1 MPRWVL
7 ILIGFVAI
15 GAFLLLLFWPSGER
29 STAFNQP
36 PQGPNTYEDVDWARY
51 EGNAADGGALAQEL
65 CSRCHAVDATGES
78 PVGDAPPFRQFVTMW
93 PLMYLEEALGEG
105 IMVGHREHEMPVFQF
120 DTKQIA
126 DLIAYLEELGAEADE

>member
-51 EGNAADGGALAQEL
+51 GGNAADGGALAQEL